1 MTVVT
6 FVGTKR
12 AVKFDLTVEQGTDL
26 DFPITVLDE
35 ADVERNFASY
45 TARMQIRAVKDS
57 DTVLWEMTTANGKI
71 TTGDGK
77 ITLHFLNTDFVGV
90 DWTDGEYD
98 LEVVSALSRV
108 ERILEGHFHIDT
120 EVTR

>member
-6 FVGTKR
+6 FVSAKR

-35 ADVERNFASY
+35 AEAERNFASY
-45 TARMQIRAVKDS
+45 TARMQVRPTKGS
-57 DTVLWEMTTANGKI
+57 DTILWEMTTANGKI

-77 ITLHFLNTDFVGV
+77 ITLHFLNTDFVSV
-90 DWTDGEYD
+90 DWVDGEYD
-98 LEVVSALSRV
+98 LEVISALSKV
-108 ERILEGHFHIDT
+108 ERIIEGHFHIDG

>member
-1 MTVVT
+1 M
-6 FVGTKR
+6 
-12 AVKFDLTVEQGTDL
+12 EQGTDL

-90 DWTDGEYD
+90 DWIDGEYD
-98 LEVVSALSRV
+98 LEVVSALSKV